1 MDVDI
6 CYDFQE
12 PINLEELYEKYE
24 TYNVKQLAVVIKTFN
39 SNRTAYNNSLI
50 KKEVDFRTSE
60 QKKQFD
66 KFSKYFIEEWPWLT
80 EGKCKHK
87 GANKLSI
94 NERNKNKT
102 NWSRELK
109 KFNQTTYS
117 NNKLYYTDDVLTK
130 IKDIIKNNST
140 YDKNARNNEQIVC
153 ECGCLSLRKN
163 LSAHKKSKLHERNM
177 VIAKEITAI

>member
-24 TYNVKQLAVVIKTFN
+24 TYNVKQLAVVIRTFN
-39 SNRTAYNNSLI
+39 SNRTTYDKTSLL
-50 KKEVDFRTSE
+50 KKETFRTSE
-60 QKKQFD
+60 QEKQFD

-87 GANKLSI
+87 GANELSI
-94 NERNKNKT
+94 YERNKNKK

-109 KFNQTTYS
+109 KFNQTCHS
-117 NNKLYYTDDVLTK
+117 NNELYYTDDVLTK

-140 YDKNARNNEQIVC
+140 YDKNARGNEQIVC

-163 LSAHKKSKLHERNM
+163 LSAHKKSKIHERNM
-177 VIAKEITAI
+177 AITKEITAI